1 MLPLIVSPTIQS
13 CKVTKMLIDG
23 GSILNLLSVKALKT
37 LQIPLS
43 CLEPTGIFQGV
54 NSRTTQPLGQ
64 VVLPGDRHNFRTED
78 IVFDI
83 DDTPL
88 PYSSILRSPALA
100 KFMEASHY
108 AYNVL
113 KMSAEWEVLKVKSD
127 QADAIL
133 CINNLNK
140 TLIAPSCEREGE
152 LMYDPEVYPRNSDF
166 PRVSSSASFSK
177 NPFREDS

>member
-1 MLPLIVSPTIQS
+1 
-13 CKVTKMLIDG
+13 
-23 GSILNLLSVKALKT
+23 
-37 LQIPLS
+37 
-43 CLEPTGIFQGV
+43 
-54 NSRTTQPLGQ
+54 
-64 VVLPGDRHNFRTED
+64 
-78 IVFDI
+78 
-83 DDTPL
+83 
-88 PYSSILRSPALA
+88 
-100 KFMEASHY
+100 MEASHY

-133 CINNLNK
+133 CIDNLNK

-177 NPFREDS
+177 KPFHEDSQLTKKVASYSDGTHPVTIGTPLPDE